1 MTFLIFIIVI
11 ILLTVFAPSVLF
23 LTIGGGLSVF
33 SGLVMVITSVIIS
46 APPVVVLFY
55 VKEKI
60 LKRKSVDLGLNGV
73 EYNAAKYIK
82 NEKNIWSLSILSGM
96 AYAFVG
102 MFIYDSTHDYQNSS
116 DLGMFYSIF
125 VPSIVGIFVTY
136 CIVAYRITIKRM
148 GRIAKGKMFSKKK
161 LKS

>member
-46 APPVVVLFY
+46 APPVVALFY

-82 NEKNIWSLSILSGM
+82 TKR
-96 AYAFVG
+96 
-102 MFIYDSTHDYQNSS
+102 
-116 DLGMFYSIF
+116 IF
-125 VPSIVGIFVTY
+125 GV
-136 CIVAYRITIKRM
+136 
-148 GRIAKGKMFSKKK
+148 
-161 LKS
+161 